1 MSESVGTRA
10 PGTVVVSGATGFLGS
25 ALCAQL
31 ASRGYRVRG
40 LARDMTAIPSKPGRV
55 RWYACRLPE
64 YVDED
69 AFADGAEA
77 LIHCAFETRFVNP
90 ERARAVNV
98 EGSTRLFEAAR
109 RQAVGRIAFVSS
121 LSAHEAAIS
130 CYGRSKLEVEGLLDP
145 DRDVAIRPGH
155 ILGEGGVF
163 WRTARSIR
171 KLPFIPLF
179 FGGHQQVQ
187 TVALPDVCEA
197 IRLTLE
203 KGIVGVVRVAAD
215 EGLPLRE
222 FYRAVAACM
231 GKKPRFLPLPGG
243 FVLQMLR
250 LAEGLGFSL
259 PLSSDN
265 LLGLKRLQTFDVRA
279 DLERLGL
286 RPRTTQEA
294 LAEIRW
300 DRL

>member
-1 MSESVGTRA
+1 M
-10 PGTVVVSGATGFLGS
+10 
-25 ALCAQL
+25 
-31 ASRGYRVRG
+31 
-40 LARDMTAIPSKPGRV
+40 
-55 RWYACRLPE
+55 
-64 YVDED
+64 
-69 AFADGAEA
+69 
-77 LIHCAFETRFVNP
+77 
-90 ERARAVNV
+90 
-98 EGSTRLFEAAR
+98 
-109 RQAVGRIAFVSS
+109 
-121 LSAHEAAIS
+121 
-130 CYGRSKLEVEGLLDP
+130 
-145 DRDVAIRPGH
+145 
-155 ILGEGGVF
+155 
-163 WRTARSIR
+163 
-171 KLPFIPLF
+171 
-179 FGGHQQVQ
+179 Q
-187 TVALPDVCEA
+187 TIALPDVCEA

-286 RPRTTQEA
+286 HPRTTQEA